1 MNTVLE
7 LNTTANSGPPAAIEV
22 RPTKQSSARRIFFG
36 LFGLR
41 AGWSL
46 AIYLLV
52 VIGIVLG
59 IHTVQSHIKVLHEGT
74 AASAANAQ
82 LPALPFFLSEGIVF
96 CVFFLLSWGMA
107 FIERRRVAVFGL
119 GGQRPVSRFLF
130 GAFWGFAS
138 LSLLVGILRGLHL
151 LSFDSRLLHGFAA
164 LRWGA
169 ALLVGFLL
177 LGCFEEYS
185 FRGYFQFTLTRGLL
199 GLGNRISSRY
209 GRAIAF
215 WIASAMISSLFLFA
229 HTFNSGEDK
238 IGLVVVFCASFTFL
252 FALWRTGSLWWAIG
266 FHMTW
271 DWAQSFLY
279 GVPDSGEMFQGHLYA
294 THALGNPI
302 LSGGAVGPEGSI
314 LAIPIF
320 ALAMV
325 VVWFTHPS
333 PQPPLA
339 TLRPKM
345 RKADEPVR
353 KIAESPQL
361 LNANC

>member
-1 MNTVLE
+1 
-7 LNTTANSGPPAAIEV
+7 
-22 RPTKQSSARRIFFG
+22 
-36 LFGLR
+36 
-41 AGWSL
+41 
-46 AIYLLV
+46 
-52 VIGIVLG
+52 LG
-59 IHTVQSHIKVLHEGT
+59 IHTVQSHIKALHPGT
-74 AASAANAQ
+74 AAAADAP
-82 LPALPFFLSEGIVF
+82 LPFLPFFLTEGIVF
-96 CVFFLLSWGMA
+96 SVFLLISWWMA
-107 FIERRRVAVFGL
+107 LIERRRITVFGL
-119 GGQRPVSRFLF
+119 GGQRPVSRLLF

-138 LSLLVGILRGLHL
+138 VSLLVGTLYGLHL

-164 LRWGA
+164 LGWGA

-185 FRGYFQFTLTRGLL
+185 FRGYFQFTLTRGLV

-215 WIASAMISSLFLFA
+215 WIASAMISSLFLYA
-229 HTFNSGEDK
+229 HSFNSGEDK
-238 IGLVVVFCASFTFL
+238 IGLAVVFCASFTFL

-279 GVPDSGEMFQGHLYA
+279 GVPDSGAMFQGHLYA

-302 LSGGAVGPEGSI
+302 LSGGTVGPEGSI

-325 VVWFTHPS
+325 AVWFTHPS
-333 PQPPLA
+333 PQPSLE
-339 TLRPKM
+339 TLPPKV
-345 RKADEPVR
+345 RKASESVPELG
-353 KIAESPQL
+353 KSPQL